1 MKLLRPPSVPPNSEG
16 EAGEENLTPPSPRV
30 GRGGQGGEG
39 SFPLILHRIYTMPRI
54 IVCVKAV
61 PDSKQADKIRIDPV
75 TKTLT
80 RRDVPLVLNP
90 LDKHAMEAALQ
101 LKEQLDA
108 HIAVLS
114 MGPPEAGKIVRECLA
129 LGADQG
135 FLLCDPAFAGADAY
149 ATAYTLAKGIEKIGS
164 YDVVFCGM
172 ASSDG
177 STEWV
182 GPELATFLG
191 LPVVTRVKEIVE
203 RDGEWWKVKASL
215 ENGHRLVQVKL
226 PAVFTVTRELNTP
239 RALSFS
245 GIVKARKKEITQWG
259 INELGVPEDS
269 VGLTGSPTVV
279 SRMTTK
285 DSRREVEIIA
295 GTREEK
301 AERLIQKLAD
311 AGVI

>member
-1 MKLLRPPSVPPNSEG
+1 MLKIV
-16 EAGEENLTPPSPRV
+16 
-30 GRGGQGGEG
+30 
-39 SFPLILHRIYTMPRI
+39 
-54 IVCVKAV
+54 VCVKAV
-61 PDSKQADKIRIDPV
+61 PDPEEADKIRIDPV

-80 RRDVPLVLNP
+80 RRDVPLVLNL

-114 MGPPEAGKIVRECLA
+114 MGPPPAGKIVRECLA

-135 FLLCDPAFAGADAY
+135 FLLCDQAFGGADAY

-182 GPELATFLG
+182 GPEIATFLRI
-191 LPVVTRVKEIVE
+191 PVVTMVKEIVE
-203 RDGEWWKVKASL
+203 YSGQWWQVKASL
-215 ENGHRLVQVKL
+215 ENGYRLVKVKL
-226 PAVFTVTRELNTP
+226 PAVLTVTRELNTP

-245 GIVKARKKEITQWG
+245 GIVKARKKEVAQWG
-259 INELGVPEDS
+259 IDDLGVPEES
-269 VGLTGSPTVV
+269 VGLKGSPTIV
-279 SRMTTK
+279 SNMRTQ
-285 DSRREVEIIA
+285 DSKREVEIIV

>member
-1 MKLLRPPSVPPNSEG
+1 MLNIV
-16 EAGEENLTPPSPRV
+16 
-30 GRGGQGGEG
+30 
-39 SFPLILHRIYTMPRI
+39 
-54 IVCVKAV
+54 VCVKAV
-61 PDSKQADKIRIDPV
+61 PDPKEADRVRIDPV

-80 RRDVPLVLNP
+80 RHDISLVLNP
-90 LDKHAMEAALQ
+90 LDKNAMEAALQ

-135 FLLCDPAFAGADAY
+135 FLLSDRAFAGADAY
-149 ATAYTLAKGIEKIGS
+149 ATACTLAKGIEKIGF
-164 YDVVFCGM
+164 YDVIFCGR

-182 GPELATFLG
+182 GPEIATFLKV
-191 LPVVTRVKEIVE
+191 PVVTMVREIVAC
-203 RDGEWWKVKASL
+203 DGEWWKVKASL
-215 ENGHRLVQVKL
+215 ENGYRLVQVEL

-245 GIVKARKKEITQWG
+245 GIVKARKKEIVHWG
-259 INELGVPEDS
+259 INDLNVLEAS
-269 VGLTGSPTVV
+269 VGLKGSPTIV
-279 SRMTTK
+279 SNMTAMSSK
-285 DSRREVEIIA
+285 REVEIIT

-301 AERLIQKLAD
+301 AERLVRKLTD
-311 AGVI
+311 AGVM